1 MQHSAPAPALAP
13 LACGQTLTRAFA
25 AGDELFC
32 ASGTLQLN
40 MSALAGVEAMAG
52 LQLRLQAGQSWR
64 APAPLRLQI
73 MALGG
78 PAQLRCSP
86 APAPLA
92 EPASPDWRARVAA
105 FFSTRRTLRT

>member
-1 MQHSAPAPALAP
+1 M
-13 LACGQTLTRAFA
+13 
-25 AGDELFC
+25 
-32 ASGTLQLN
+32 
-40 MSALAGVEAMAG
+40 LAGIEATPG
-52 LQLRLQAGQSWR
+52 LQLRLHAGQSWR

-78 PAQLRCSP
+78 PARLRWSQ
-86 APAPLA
+86 APAALA